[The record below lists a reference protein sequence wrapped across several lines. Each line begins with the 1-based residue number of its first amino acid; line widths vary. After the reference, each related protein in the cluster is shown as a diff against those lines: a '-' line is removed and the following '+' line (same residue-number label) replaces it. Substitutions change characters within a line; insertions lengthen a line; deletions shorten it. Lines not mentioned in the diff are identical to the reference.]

1 MVDVTR
7 LIGGMIWDFKTK
19 KVKIVINSNKYIIFA
34 LLFHLNNINKVHNK
48 EEKLAAFGRL
58 LDVQDRLRIQCPWDK
73 KQTFESLRP
82 NTIEET
88 FELCDALMKRDY
100 KNIKK
105 ELGDV
110 LEHVMFYSIIGRED
124 EEFDIC
130 DVCNQEADKLM
141 FRHPFINWREEGNW
155 TVANPDMYINEAGQ
169 VMYKEKES
177 EDKES
182 EGAEAASLALGADKP
197 KNAASVEKTWEQIK
211 QQEKDGNERV
221 LSGVP
226 DALPS
231 LIKAYRIQD
240 KARNVGF
247 DWKEKEDVWDK
258 VYEELEE
265 LKVELAKGDKENST
279 RELGDF
285 LFSVI
290 NAARLYKL
298 NPDNALEST
307 NQKFIRRFNYV
318 EDHSLKH
325 GKSLK
330 DMTLEE
336 MDKLWD
342 EAKRQEKN
350 QE

>member
-1 MVDVTR
+1 MHT
-7 LIGGMIWDFKTK
+7 
-19 KVKIVINSNKYIIFA
+19 
-34 LLFHLNNINKVHNK
+34 K
-48 EEKLAAFGRL
+48 EEKLAAFSRL
-58 LDVQDRLRIQCPWDK
+58 LDVQDRLRLQCPWDK

-100 KNIKK
+100 KDIKK

-124 EEFDIC
+124 GEFDIC

-141 FRHPFINWREEGNW
+141 FRHPFINWNEEGEW
-155 TVANPDMYINEAGQ
+155 SVSNPDMYINENGQ
-169 VMYKEKES
+169 VVYKEEKCES
-177 EDKES
+177 EDS
-182 EGAEAASLALGADKP
+182 ASYDDQNSLVKAGSVKP
-197 KNAASVEKTWEQIK
+197 KTSTAVEKTWEQIK
-211 QQEKDGNERV
+211 QQEKNGNERV

-226 DALPS
+226 NALPS

-247 DWKEKEDVWDK
+247 DWKNKEDVWDK
-258 VYEELEE
+258 VQEELDE
-265 LKVELAKGDKENST
+265 LKIELAKEDKENST
-279 RELGDF
+279 KELGDF

-298 NPDNALEST
+298 NPDNALEHT

-318 EDHSLKH
+318 EDHTLKK
-325 GKSLK
+325 GKNLK
-330 DMTLEE
+330 DISLEE
-336 MDKLWD
+336 MDQLWN
-342 EAKRQEKN
+342 EAKSLEKN
-350 QE
+350 EGQSKEANKD